1 MRYLGGKRRLAK
13 HIRDVILS
21 DIGAERID
29 HYYEPFIG
37 GGAVGAVMGAVSE
50 HVHYSDIHPDL
61 ILMWQALQDGWVPP
75 TEVSVERYQELKR
88 AAPSAERGF
97 VGFGGS
103 FGGRF
108 FEGYAKG
115 GHNANGTPRNHQ
127 AESARAVLKDIVNMQ
142 GNMST
147 TFTCVDYA
155 DIRPEVSA
163 VVYCDP
169 PYADTK
175 HYSSTEKFDTNRFW
189 GVAQSWTDGGAHV
202 YVSSYQAPAGWT
214 PVMVRSHRS
223 SVRRGDDERHVAR
236 EVLYKFSAGAPVP
249 VSFEQMVVG

>member
-13 HIRDVILS
+13 HIRDIILE
-21 DIGAERID
+21 DVPERT

-37 GGAVGAVMGAVSE
+37 GGAVGAVMGGLFE
-50 HVHYSDIHPDL
+50 HAHYSDIQPDL
-61 ILMWQALQDGWVPP
+61 ILMWQALNDGWEPP

-88 AAPSAERGF
+88 AEPSPERGF

-115 GHNANGTPRNHQ
+115 GYTASGEPRNHQ
-127 AESARAVLKDIVNMQ
+127 AESARAVLKDIKGMQ
-142 GNMST
+142 ALGST
-147 TFTCVDYA
+147 TFMCHDYA
-155 DIRPEVSA
+155 DIRPEAGA

-175 HYSSTEKFDTNRFW
+175 HYSSTEKFDTDRFW
-189 GVAQSWTDGGAHV
+189 GIAQSWTESGAHV
-202 YVSSYQAPAGWT
+202 YVSSYQAPAGWI

-223 SVRRGDDERHVAR
+223 SVKRGDEERHVAR
-236 EVLYKFSAGAPVP
+236 EVLYKFSGGAPVP
-249 VSFEQMVVG
+249 VSFDKMVVA